1 MIKHYKFTNNRI
13 VSCPEA
19 EYSVRVFIAPDEEE
33 ISLLRT
39 EYEIDEH
46 TLSSATDPEEEPRFE
61 LKEDH
66 SIIVWKCPRS
76 FKLKGSSKFDV
87 MSMAV
92 FMFNDKMEFVI
103 SEDTNLF
110 NNKMMTNIATQ
121 RDFLLLVLS
130 KTISNFQSHL
140 KTINMVSK
148 EIKEKVNTSLD
159 NTYLLQMFDLGESLI
174 YYYNAISSNGAVLE
188 KIRHN
193 ARKIGFTPDEIE
205 TISDVQVDNNQCC
218 KQAEILSSIL
228 AGLMDA
234 RGTVVNNNANN
245 LLRKLTLINTIFL
258 PLNLIA
264 SMGGM
269 SEYTAFTSN
278 IGWKLAYL
286 LFIVFMIF
294 AALFTFFLLEPP
306 KFKFKLKPRRR
317 RRRTI
322 SKG

>member
-1 MIKHYKFTNNRI
+1 MIKHYKFNNNRV
-13 VSCPEA
+13 VSCPED
-19 EYSVRVFIAPDEEE
+19 EYSIRLFIAPDEDE

-61 LKEDH
+61 LQEDH

-92 FMFNDKMEFVI
+92 FVFKDKMEFIV

-110 NNKMMTNIATQ
+110 NNKIMTNISTQ
-121 RDFLLLVLS
+121 WDFLLLVLS
-130 KTISNFQSHL
+130 KTIGNFQSHL

-159 NTYLLQMFDLGESLI
+159 NKYLLQMFDLGESLI

-193 ARKIGFTPDEIE
+193 SRKIGFSADEIE
-205 TISDVQVDNNQCC
+205 VISDVQVDNNQCC

-258 PLNLIA
+258 PLNLLA

-278 IGWKLAYL
+278 IGWKLAYF
-286 LFIVFMIF
+286 LFVIFMVIVGLSF
-294 AALFTFFLLEPP
+294 FFLLEHP
-306 KFKFKLKPRRR
+306 KFKFKLKPRKRR
-317 RRRTI
+317 RRVTA
-322 SKG
+322 KN